1 MAKRIS
7 ERVIAMKK
15 WISLATLVAMAFW
28 GSITATAQSEQSSS
42 ETGISTQMVV
52 TAEPRKG
59 NTVPMINQDDVIVY
73 EGHTRNKVT
82 EWIPATGDHAALDL
96 FIFIDDSSSESLG
109 TQLEDIRKFIQ
120 SQPETTKVGV
130 AYMQNGIARVVQ
142 NLTTDHAAAAK
153 SVRLP
158 MGIAGANASPYFSL
172 SDLVKRWPDD
182 GAPRRAVMMITDGI
196 DRYYGEFNLQDP
208 YLDAAI
214 DDALRA
220 RVMVSAIYEPAAG
233 HFGHSYW
240 ESYWGQLYLSDLA
253 EQTGGEAYYI
263 GLTGAPVSFAP
274 YFDQM
279 ANRLS
284 HQYLLA
290 FLAQR
295 PKKAG
300 WAKIRLNCEVPNID
314 LVGPKRVWVTP

>member
-1 MAKRIS
+1 MKRY
-7 ERVIAMKK
+7 V
-15 WISLATLVAMAFW
+15 SLAALAVMTLCSCLAVQ
-28 GSITATAQSEQSSS
+28 AQPQQAPSE
-42 ETGISTQMVV
+42 EGVPTHLVV

-59 NTVPMINQDDVIVY
+59 STVPVVNQDDVLVY

-96 FIFIDDSSSESLG
+96 FLLIDDSSSETLG
-109 TQLEDIRKFIQ
+109 TQLEDIKKFIQ

-130 AYMQNGIARVVQ
+130 AYMQNGIARVLQ
-142 NLTTDHAAAAK
+142 DLTSDHAAAAK
-153 SVRLP
+153 TVRLP
-158 MGIAGANASPYFSL
+158 QGIGGANASPYFSL

-208 YLDAAI
+208 YLEAAI

-240 ESYWGQLYLSDLA
+240 ESYWGQLYLSDVA

-263 GLTGAPVSFAP
+263 GMTGAPVSFTP
-274 YFDQM
+274 YFDQV

-284 HQYLLA
+284 HQYLLT

-300 WAKIRLNCEVPNID
+300 WQSIRLNCEQPNVD
-314 LVGPKRVWVTP
+314 LVAAKRVWVAP

>member
-1 MAKRIS
+1 
-7 ERVIAMKK
+7 MKK
-15 WISLATLVAMAFW
+15 GISIAALVAMALW
-28 GSITATAQSEQSSS
+28 ASVAASAQSEETSS
-42 ETGISTQMVV
+42 EIGIPTYVVV

-59 NTVPMINQDDVIVY
+59 NAVPVINQDDVIVY
-73 EGHTRNKVT
+73 EGHTRDKVT
-82 EWIPATGDHAALDL
+82 EWIPATGDHATLDL
-96 FIFIDDSSSESLG
+96 FIFVDDSSSENLG
-109 TQLEDIRKFIQ
+109 TQLEDIRKFID
-120 SQPETTKVGV
+120 SQPETTRVGV

-142 NLTTDHAAAAK
+142 NLTLDHAAAAK

-158 MGIAGANASPYFSL
+158 MGIGGANANPYFSL

-182 GAPRRAVMMITDGI
+182 GAPRRAVMMVTDGI

-220 RVMVSAIYEPAAG
+220 HVMVSAIYEPAAG
-233 HFGHSYW
+233 HYGHSYW
-240 ESYWGQLYLSDLA
+240 ESYWGQLYMADVA
-253 EQTGGEAYYI
+253 DQTGGEAYYV
-263 GLTGAPVSFAP
+263 GFTGPPVSFAP

-279 ANRLS
+279 ATRLS
-284 HQYLLA
+284 HQYLLT

-295 PKKAG
+295 PKKAR
-300 WAKIRLNCEVPNID
+300 WQTIRLNCELPNID

>member
-1 MAKRIS
+1 MAA
-7 ERVIAMKK
+7 VV
-15 WISLATLVAMAFW
+15 ATALWV
-28 GSITATAQSEQSSS
+28 SVTATAQSE
-42 ETGISTQMVV
+42 ETSAAGVPTQVVV
-52 TAEPRKG
+52 TAEPHKG
-59 NTVPMINQDDVIVY
+59 KTVPVINQDDVIVY
-73 EGHTRNKVT
+73 EGHTRDNVT
-82 EWIPATGDHAALDL
+82 QWIPATGDHATLDL
-96 FIFIDDSSSESLG
+96 FILIDDSSTTELG
-109 TQLEDIRKFIQ
+109 TQLDDIKKFIE
-120 SQPETTKVGV
+120 SQPETTRVGV
-130 AYMQNGIARVVQ
+130 AYMQNGTAQVAQ
-142 NLTTDHAAAAK
+142 NLTSDHAAAAK

-158 MGIAGANASPYFSL
+158 LGYFGVNASPYFSL

-220 RVMVSAIYEPAAG
+220 HVMVSAIYEPAAG

-240 ESYWGQLYLSDLA
+240 ESYWGQLYLSDIA
-253 EQTGGEAYYI
+253 EQTGGEGYYI
-263 GLTGAPVSFAP
+263 GFTGAPVAFSP

-284 HQYLLA
+284 HQYLLT

-300 WAKIRLNCEVPNID
+300 WQNIRLNCEVHNVD
-314 LVGPKRVWVTP
+314 LVGPKKVWVAP

>member
-1 MAKRIS
+1 M
-7 ERVIAMKK
+7 
-15 WISLATLVAMAFW
+15 ATLVAMVSWALVN
-28 GSITATAQSEQSSS
+28 ATAQSDTSS
-42 ETGISTQMVV
+42 ETGIPTHVVV

-59 NTVPMINQDDVIVY
+59 NTVPVINQDDVIVY
-73 EGHTRNKVT
+73 EGHTRDKVT

-96 FIFIDDSSSESLG
+96 FILIDDSSSENLG
-109 TQLEDIRKFIQ
+109 TQLEDIRKFIN

-130 AYMQNGIARVVQ
+130 AYMQNGIARVLQ

-158 MGIAGANASPYFSL
+158 MGIGGANASPYFSL

-208 YLDAAI
+208 YLEAAI

-233 HFGHSYW
+233 HYGHSYW

-253 EQTGGEAYYI
+253 DQTGGEAYYV

-274 YFDQM
+274 YFEQM
-279 ANRLS
+279 ATRLS
-284 HQYLLA
+284 RQYLLT

-300 WAKIRLNCEVPNID
+300 WQNIRLNCEVPNVD

>member
-1 MAKRIS
+1 MNKY
-7 ERVIAMKK
+7 V
-15 WISLATLVAMAFW
+15 SLAALAAIVVWVCSLVH
-28 GSITATAQSEQSSS
+28 AQPQTSS
-42 ETGISTQMVV
+42 EPGISTHVVV

-59 NTVPMINQDDVIVY
+59 STVPVINQDDVLVY
-73 EGHTRNKVT
+73 EGHNRDKVT

-96 FIFIDDSSSESLG
+96 FILIDDSATENLG

-120 SQPETTKVGV
+120 SQPGTTKVGI
-130 AYMQNGIARVVQ
+130 AYMQNGSAKVLQ
-142 NLTTDHAAAAK
+142 DLTLDHSAAAR
-153 SVRLP
+153 SLRLP
-158 MGIAGANASPYFSL
+158 MGIGGANASPYFSL
-172 SDLVKRWPDD
+172 SDLVKRWPED
-182 GAPRRAVMMITDGI
+182 GAPRRSVMMITDGI

-208 YLDAAI
+208 YLDEAI

-220 RVMVSAIYEPAAG
+220 HVMVSAIYEPAAG

-240 ESYWGQLYLSDLA
+240 ESYWGQLYLSDVA

-263 GLTGAPVSFAP
+263 GFTGAPVSFSP

-279 ANRLS
+279 ADRFS
-284 HQYLLA
+284 HQYLLT

-300 WAKIRLNCEVPNID
+300 WQSVRLSSEQPNVD
-314 LVGPKRVWVTP
+314 LVAPKRVWITP

>member
-1 MAKRIS
+1 MKRY
-7 ERVIAMKK
+7 VCIAALTTM
-15 WISLATLVAMAFW
+15 ILGPTVLAIAQPEQATSDQASSHQGVA
-28 GSITATAQSEQSSS
+28 
-42 ETGISTQMVV
+42 TQLVV
-52 TAEPRKG
+52 TAEPKKG
-59 NTVPMINQDDVIVY
+59 STVPAIKQDDVLVY
-73 EGHTRNKVT
+73 EGHTRDQVT
-82 EWIPATGDHAALDL
+82 GWIPATGDQAALDL
-96 FIFIDDSSSESLG
+96 FLLIDDSSSETLG
-109 TQLEDIRKFIQ
+109 TQLEDIKKFIQ
-120 SQPETTKVGV
+120 SQPQTTKVGV

-142 NLTTDHAAAAK
+142 DLTTDHAAAAK

-158 MGIAGANASPYFSL
+158 MGIGGANASPYFSL
-172 SDLVKRWPDD
+172 SDLAKRWPDD
-182 GAPRRAVMMITDGI
+182 GVPRRAVMMVTDGI

-214 DDALRA
+214 DDSLRA
-220 RVMVSAIYEPAAG
+220 HIMVSAIYEPAAG

-240 ESYWGQLYLSDLA
+240 ESYWGQLYLSDVA

-263 GLTGAPVSFAP
+263 GFTGSPVSFSP

-284 HQYLLA
+284 HQYLLT

-300 WAKIRLNCEVPNID
+300 WQSVRLNCEQPNVD
-314 LVGPKRVWVTP
+314 LISAKKVWVTP

>member
-1 MAKRIS
+1 MKRYMLMAPLAALVLCS
-7 ERVIAMKK
+7 VALASAQPQQAASDQASSDQGIATH
-15 WISLATLVAMAFW
+15 L
-28 GSITATAQSEQSSS
+28 
-42 ETGISTQMVV
+42 VV
-52 TAEPRKG
+52 TAEPKKG
-59 NTVPMINQDDVIVY
+59 STVPVINQDDVLVY
-73 EGHTRNKVT
+73 QGRTRNKVV

-96 FIFIDDSSSESLG
+96 FLLIDDSSSSTLG
-109 TQLEDIRKFIQ
+109 TQFEDIKKFIQ

-130 AYMQNGIARVVQ
+130 AYMQNGTARVLQ

-153 SVRLP
+153 TVRLP
-158 MGIAGANASPYFSL
+158 MGIGGANASPYFSL

-182 GAPRRAVMMITDGI
+182 GTPRRAVMMISDGI

-214 DDALRA
+214 DDSLRA
-220 RVMVSAIYEPAAG
+220 RVMVSAIYQPAAG

-263 GLTGAPVSFAP
+263 GFSGSPVSFSP
-274 YFDQM
+274 YFDQT
-279 ANRLS
+279 AERFS
-284 HQYLLA
+284 HQYLLT

-300 WAKIRLNCEVPNID
+300 WQSIRLNCEQPNVD
-314 LVGPKRVWVTP
+314 LVSAKRVWVTP

>member
-1 MAKRIS
+1 MKRY
-7 ERVIAMKK
+7 VFMGP
-15 WISLATLVAMAFW
+15 LAALVLCAVALA
-28 GSITATAQSEQSSS
+28 SAQPKQTSSDQASSEQGVA
-42 ETGISTQMVV
+42 THLVV

-59 NTVPMINQDDVIVY
+59 PTVPIINQDDVLVY
-73 EGHTRNKVT
+73 QGHTRNKVT

-96 FIFIDDSSSESLG
+96 FLLIDDSSSATLG
-109 TQLEDIRKFIQ
+109 TQFEDIKKFIQ

-130 AYMQNGIARVVQ
+130 AYMQNGIARVLQ
-142 NLTTDHAAAAK
+142 DLTTDHGAAAK
-153 SVRLP
+153 TVRLP
-158 MGIAGANASPYFSL
+158 MGIGGANASPYFSL

-214 DDALRA
+214 DDSLRA
-220 RVMVSAIYEPAAG
+220 HVMVSAIYQPAAG

-263 GLTGAPVSFAP
+263 GFTGSPVSFSP

-279 ANRLS
+279 AERFS
-284 HQYLLA
+284 HQYLLT

-300 WAKIRLNCEVPNID
+300 WQSIRLNCEQPNVD
-314 LVGPKRVWVTP
+314 LVSAKRVWVTP